1 MSNRKYVI
9 ISAALIAL
17 LIILTIPLINISPGQ
32 IATSSKETV
41 EEVDNTEKSIY
52 LPIVMYHDIKKSNSG
67 KDIINP
73 NEFESDLK
81 YLKENNYTTI
91 TMDDLLGYVYEDKPL
106 PEKPIMLT
114 FDDGYLTTYRYAYP
128 IMQEYDMKIVL
139 SIIGKSTDDFTR
151 VGDDHLEY
159 AHLTWPLLNEM
170 LESGLIEI
178 QNHTYN
184 LHRSRGGRIGSKQKK
199 GESLEEYE
207 KVLSEDVMKLQQEIT
222 EMTGNTP
229 TTFTIPYGEYSDETI
244 EIIKKLGFKAA
255 LTCDYG
261 LNRITKDKDTLF
273 SLKRICRSHKYSI
286 DKLLEDADKTIKRK

>member
-1 MSNRKYVI
+1 MSNKRYVF
-9 ISAALIAL
+9 ISVALIAL

-32 IATSSKETV
+32 IATSSNETV
-41 EEVDNTEKSIY
+41 EEVDNTEEKLY

-67 KDIINP
+67 KDIIHP

-81 YLKENNYTTI
+81 YLKENNYTSI
-91 TMDDLLGYVYEDKPL
+91 TMEDLLGYVYEDKPL

-128 IMQEYDMKIVL
+128 VMQEYDMKIVL

-184 LHRSRGGRIGSKQKK
+184 LHKTHSGRIGSKQKK

-207 KVLSEDVMKLQQEIT
+207 KVLTEDLMKLQQEII
-222 EMTGNTP
+222 EMTGITP
-229 TTFTIPYGEYSDETI
+229 TTFTIPYGEYSDDTI

-261 LNRITKDKDTLF
+261 LNRISKDKDTLF
-273 SLKRICRSHKYSI
+273 SLKRICRSHNYPI
-286 DKLLEDADKTIKRK
+286 DKLLEDAEKTIKRK